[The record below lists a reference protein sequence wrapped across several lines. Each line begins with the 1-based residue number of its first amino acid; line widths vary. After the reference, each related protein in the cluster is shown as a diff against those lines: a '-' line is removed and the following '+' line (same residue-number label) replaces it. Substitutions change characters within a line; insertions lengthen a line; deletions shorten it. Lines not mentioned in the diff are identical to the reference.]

1 MWNLCFPIMANIN
14 LEKFYSDLNKNLVTA
29 TNILEGFAWE
39 VNLRKNQ

>member
-1 MWNLCFPIMANIN
+1 MANIN

>member
-1 MWNLCFPIMANIN
+1 MANIN
-14 LEKFYSDLNKNLVTA
+14 LEKFYSDLNKNLVTV